1 MNQEDKELLL
11 KDLCA
16 RLPFRICANLPNHH
30 LVSHKYIIHD
40 INIQNGWTTGILDC
54 AGRIQIY
61 GAKVEDIKPYLR
73 PMSSMTEEEAKELS
87 VLYGIK
93 DILSVKITDEYIEV
107 VVDDGVCSTETRT
120 IWYDEIISSIE
131 IFDWLN
137 AHYFDFRSLIEKGLA
152 IAVTKA
158 NNPYEN

>member
-1 MNQEDKELLL
+1 MKEERELLL

-54 AGRIQIY
+54 AGRIRIY

-73 PMSSMTEEEAKELS
+73 PMSSMTDKE
-87 VLYGIK
+87 K
-93 DILSVKITDEYIEV
+93 DEYTETFDITSPE
-107 VVDDGVCSTETRT
+107 VDD
-120 IWYDEIISSIE
+120 YD
-131 IFDWLN
+131 IFQVRMVDWLVQ
-137 AHYFDFRSLIEKGLA
+137 HHFDVRGLIEKGLA
-152 IAVTKA
+152 LKA
-158 NNPYEN
+158 PKGIYD